1 MISMINVTDK
11 IKYVQM
17 FMQLNYILAVG
28 SKVPLHLGAHYYLEL
43 THIYNALLCHEYRV
57 PGLETGTFEGQC
69 QYSLSMQTR

>member
-43 THIYNALLCHEYRV
+43 THIYNALLCNI
-57 PGLETGTFEGQC
+57 GSQD
-69 QYSLSMQTR
+69 